1 MFILCLGLWL
11 LLRDCHC
18 GPKLPVYMVPI
29 FRHYINRYGGVGTKS
44 YMGSILESRS
54 KTSGDVRVP

>member
-1 MFILCLGLWL
+1 VIAIANLSYLFTWC
-11 LLRDCHC
+11 
-18 GPKLPVYMVPI
+18 
-29 FRHYINRYGGVGTKS
+29 RYFGTTSIGMAGYGTKS